1 MNNDKISS
9 SSHNENITSM
19 LGEKVMNEMITLLF
33 DYSGLVKRV
42 EKLEKER
49 AEHLDD
55 TKQKQSERLTKI
67 SIWTAISVGVIQIG
81 LLLYQIFGK

>member
-1 MNNDKISS
+1 MNNDKISLH
-9 SSHNENITSM
+9 SHSENITSM
-19 LGEKVMNEMITLLF
+19 LGEKVMNEMVTLLF

-55 TKQKQSERLTKI
+55 TKQKTVRKTYKDKYLDSYI
-67 SIWTAISVGVIQIG
+67 SRNNSNRTFVISNI
-81 LLLYQIFGK
+81 